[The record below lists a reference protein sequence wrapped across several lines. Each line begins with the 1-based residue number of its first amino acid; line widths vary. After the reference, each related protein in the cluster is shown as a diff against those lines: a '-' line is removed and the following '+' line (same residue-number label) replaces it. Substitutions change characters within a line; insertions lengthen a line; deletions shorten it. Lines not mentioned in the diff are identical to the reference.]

1 MNRGLIV
8 LAFAVALAGC
18 GGDDND
24 SSASEN
30 YANGVCAD
38 VSMGR
43 RPEGHPEVA
52 PGRRPLDHQGGHRS
66 RGR

>member
-8 LAFAVALAGC
+8 LAFAVALAGCC

-38 VSMGR
+38 VSMGSPTR
-43 RPEGHPEVA
+43 RTP
-52 PGRRPLDHQGGHRS
+52 
-66 RGR
+66 